1 MGSAVAERVALS
13 PEQAVE
19 AGFCGARRPSAEG
32 APCLLPAGA
41 RTDHKGIGRC
51 KYHGGDTPTQKVAA
65 RKVQA
70 EQAVR
75 RLGLARGEVRAQVS
89 PQQVLLGALWA
100 AWADLKLY
108 EELVAELD
116 AVVQGEPV
124 VQGQDSEAV
133 VQAREAL
140 YAQTVHLTGTA
151 TGEARRHVLVQM
163 YEDAQLRAS
172 KIASECLR
180 AKVAEQAV
188 QVAQE
193 RASAFADAMRAL
205 ALALGHSPA
214 DPQVRQAMRASLL
227 LVAGQT
233 DT

>member
-1 MGSAVAERVALS
+1 MGSAVAERVGLS
-13 PEQAVE
+13 AEQAVA

-41 RTDHKGIGRC
+41 RTDHKGVGRC

-65 RKVQA
+65 RRVQA

-75 RLGLARGEVRAQVS
+75 RLGLARGEQRVQVS
-89 PQQVLLGALWA
+89 PQQVLLGALWD
-100 AWADLKLY
+100 AWADLTLY
-108 EELVAELD
+108 RELVAELD
-116 AVVQGEPV
+116 AVVQPRDG
-124 VQGQDSEAV
+124 DSEAV

-188 QVAQE
+188 QAAQE
-193 RASAFADAMRAL
+193 RAAAFAEAMRAL

-214 DPQVRQAMRASLL
+214 DPQVRQAMRASLQ

-233 DT
+233 D